1 MAKTPSRL
9 QRASAYIVLGAARPL
24 LSGTFCVARNSGP
37 PQVQN
42 AAARVVLYLG
52 LRDITWHQR
61 WSSYTGWL
69 PVEHR
74 IKIQAVY
81 ASNSNWAYTTVTTA
95 LGSRWIQSSTRS
107 EVRQHCRLH
116 TSNVRR
122 TGTKFGER
130 CFSHAGPWSCLEFL
144 TWQQAYYTDANRLF
158 KKSFKN
164 SSRVLKFVSAPGH
177 FVSRAI

>member
-1 MAKTPSRL
+1 MSIA
-9 QRASAYIVLGAARPL
+9 AICNAAVLSP
-24 LSGTFCVARNSGP
+24 F
-37 PQVQN
+37 QWVQN
-42 AAARVVLYLG
+42 AAARVVPYLG

-61 WSSYTGWL
+61 WSSYTLVGYL
-69 PVEHR
+69 SNTELKYKLCTHQ
-74 IKIQAVY
+74 IQTGRTPQWPQHLAHVGSSRRPGLRSANTAV
-81 ASNSNWAYTTVTTA
+81 
-95 LGSRWIQSSTRS
+95 
-107 EVRQHCRLH
+107 CRLH